1 MAAEWFHVIHAI
13 ACHLPQVICFLGCL
27 IVVAMVVKFMV
38 VVIVVLVVVVMV
50 LVVVE
55 IVSPSC
61 CRLCQP
67 SGLPCGASS
76 QLDRRSVSRI
86 VWQSCDG

>member
-1 MAAEWFHVIHAI
+1 MVHGQGVRDKDGVGEMV
-13 ACHLPQVICFLGCL
+13 L
-27 IVVAMVVKFMV
+27 VVMVLVVMV
-38 VVIVVLVVVVMV
+38 LVVLVVLV
-50 LVVVE
+50 VVVE

-86 VWQSCDG
+86 VWQSSDG